1 MRLTGA
7 QAVVEQLKRE
17 GVRFAFTVPG
27 ESFLSILDVLYD
39 TDDIELVATRHEEG
53 AAFMAEAVGKL
64 DGRPA
69 LCMATRGVGST
80 NMGIALHTAFQDSTP
95 MLAIIG
101 QVETPYRSREAFQE
115 VELAPFFAHICK
127 WTAEVQRT
135 DRLPEFIHEAVRRSI
150 SGRPGPV
157 LLAIP
162 TDILDEEADFS
173 DDHFRPAATA
183 PRPAPVGED
192 IDQAIDLLLNA
203 ERPLILAGGGVLA
216 AGATESLVAFAEATA
231 IPVVAAFRRYHAFPN
246 AHPLYLGAMGL
257 GAPPNVAA
265 RIRES
270 DVLLALGTRLNEFT
284 TATYTVPTPR
294 TKIIHIDINPDT
306 IGVNFPPAVGI
317 VSDAREALVALHGA
331 LAERE
336 DSGVGRRRMAAAAD
350 RASFEAIA
358 TPSAIESR
366 TPVDP
371 TGVLADIARLLP
383 PETIITGDAGNF
395 WGWFGR
401 YHRFGPPGAFL
412 GPTSGAMGYAM
423 PSAVGAAFA
432 RPGTPVLSVAGDGG
446 FLMTGQ
452 ELEVAVRYNLPIIAL
467 VFNNRI
473 YGTIRMHQERT
484 YPGRVSAT
492 DLGPVDF
499 AMFAQSLGAHGERV
513 TDNRDFA
520 PALERALALRRPAL
534 IEVLTDP
541 EMISVGTTITQ
552 LRGK

>member
-39 TDDIELVATRHEEG
+39 TDEIELVATRHEEG

-80 NMGIALHTAFQDSTP
+80 NMGIALHTAYQDSTP

-162 TDILDEEADFS
+162 TDILDDEAEFT

-192 IDQAIDLLLNA
+192 IDQAIDLLLKA

-216 AGATESLVAFAEATA
+216 AGATDSLVAFAEETA

-246 AHPLYLGAMGL
+246 HHPLYLGAMGL

-265 RIRES
+265 RIRDS

-317 VSDAREALVALHGA
+317 VADAREALLALHGA

-336 DSGVGRRRMAAAAD
+336 DAGLGRRRMAAVAD

-358 TPSAIESR
+358 TPSAVESR

-371 TGVLADIARLLP
+371 TGVMADLARLLP

-452 ELEVAVRYNLPIIAL
+452 ELEVAVRYNLPVIAL

-499 AMFAQSLGAHGERV
+499 ALFAQALGAHGERV

-520 PALERALALRRPAL
+520 PALERALALRGPAL
-534 IEVLTDP
+534 IEVLSDP
-541 EMISVGTTITQ
+541 EMISVGTTIAQ
-552 LRGK
+552 LRAR